1 MPFVLLTIAYL
12 RQKYTVTIVSTL
24 LLIMLKTAS
33 VSMCGL
39 VSTSFFFVAMA
50 VTDGIAQFLTRE
62 NLLLNSVHRKIQADP
77 KENFRDEFR
86 GENSLQKSRENQT
99 LAVLLRMLYQ

>member
-1 MPFVLLTIAYL
+1 
-12 RQKYTVTIVSTL
+12 
-24 LLIMLKTAS
+24 
-33 VSMCGL
+33 MCGF

-86 GENSLQKSRENQT
+86 GENSLQKSREIRHW
-99 LAVLLRMLYQ
+99 LSFAHALSVIIHVLLTLTSH